1 MARRTFEKRSR
12 AQNQEPIT
20 RMRDQFFGE
29 TSDMPGAA
37 IDKKFQL
44 SLVNQVCYGS
54 FVKSRDGITDRQ
66 DDNMGLPPLFGANPG
81 SYYTIS
87 SMSQLGTTV
96 TVVGYSFTSADIG
109 KFVCY
114 DNKDGYF
121 NGSNAAIYQTAKIT
135 DVGVGTANNT
145 CTVDLPQT
153 VTSRIGQFKYP
164 LNGQWFN
171 AYNQKNIVHVGT
183 TLYQCSPGDY
193 SWAAIT
199 QVGVSPIPNCKTIIR
214 DNDNLVVLIP
224 DNDPFG
230 NSSPTNLY
238 LGIWI
243 IDTENNQYWKAA
255 ENNTAYPQYSVD
267 APLKNCTDAPI
278 TNGYNRRYLY
288 TKSRFV
294 GDSSNYPIFANRNI
308 STENELQHESGA
320 QQFGPTIKDPDY
332 TLLGTATANGQLY
345 GQLTFYPTISYFTPG
360 STYAFALAESGAAA
374 KTILFNMSTI
384 TPVTIDT
391 IRDSIAPGIISY
403 FPDILV
409 ETNSNNSGVP
419 IGAIRLTTTVN
430 YLSYF
435 TSPTVQPISGTNW
448 LNGETG
454 NPGALLSDNG
464 AQTNGKLICYP
475 SLSNFTPGGTYEFDL
490 PVYVNTNTW
499 SPKTGTNLGNHYAV
513 CYGNGIYVAVG
524 PGLIQTSTDGNSWTT
539 RLSGTFSSILYAVAY
554 YSYQGV
560 QKFVAVGQGG
570 VILISDSTGTTWT
583 QKTSNTTRDLKGIAQ
598 GYAGKL
604 VAVGGRDIATSA
616 DAGNTWAKTTINPCA
631 IVYNGTNLYVIV
643 GPSGLIQ
650 TSPDET
656 TWYTQTSGTTKNI
669 NAIIWDGTNFVAVGD
684 YGTII
689 TSTNGTAWIIRSSG
703 QISNL
708 KSVAFAN
715 STYVAV
721 GDLATIVRSS
731 DLVTWTGIVP
741 FTPMD
746 FTSITHYTG
755 IWVAVGRNSTGYH
768 VNIVFSKQS
777 DASAWGGYTF
787 LPQNYN
793 LNSVTADSNGNIT
806 VVGDDGIIASVLAS
820 LIMGDD
826 SVFQIRTSGVTANLN
841 SVTNYTNIL
850 IAVGDSGK
858 VTTSTNSTTW
868 TPKTTNITDNL
879 ICVAYG
885 NAKYIATT
893 DKGIMYDSSDATTWT
908 LKTTATIGGSFRGI
922 VYTSQY
928 VIVGDAGTVFT
939 SADALTW
946 TKRSLPIANNLL
958 ALTYGNSLYI
968 TVGSGGA
975 IFTSDDAITWESQQ
989 SGITTDLFSIAYGN
1003 ALFRASG
1010 NGGKIISSAD
1020 GITWGAEVSGVTSDL
1035 NSIIFVNSA
1044 SDFATIGFLISGSST
1059 PVFLIS
1065 GPQWDNVQIAFI
1077 LSDQDPVTINSLI
1090 DSFASIITSRYPD
1103 ITITQATDGT
1113 GAWIQAILI
1122 ATTVHQ
1128 LNYLTNSVVPDVS
1141 GAGRLN
1147 ANSIANG
1154 ALLVDL
1160 TTVAAKYFNDNLSP
1174 NTSGTAC
1181 DPATHYSVYG
1191 TEDINTNDVLTVG
1204 NDPNAFAL
1212 LDDIP
1217 IMKAFYGDGSTSG
1230 LQITS
1235 GTDIGTFTTKQGHFT
1250 TADVGRIMPIVW
1262 QWPYGTAF
1270 GYYLAWAKILSLVS
1284 GSTTSVNIQLTIDGV
1299 NPFTLFTFI
1308 DPSYCY
1314 DYLKAWA
1321 TIESH
1326 WIFDC
1331 SLSGKTMTVNHI
1343 WSTNK
1348 SGINGTALQNYTLGS
1363 YAPYVLTPQVGEQC
1377 FLDYGDIRIVT
1388 TYDSTAQTI
1397 TVDDNFATEA
1407 AACMA
1412 FRAMN
1417 WSYLD
1422 SYTDAEISPKIG
1434 NFGIKTRF
1442 MRAIPWD
1449 GSSRFCGEMLPG
1461 FLIASC
1467 NISYYYSELPNNYR
1481 YLIGDYDPNHQTD
1494 KVSEPITAF
1503 SSHSD
1508 AVGIF
1513 SLKSCHVVQTNLDID
1528 FTDESNGMIVRVLP
1542 PPKIIGENNGCDGMD
1557 ELCKIDAGLYAV
1569 ILYKTADICL
1579 FDGNSF
1585 GDSLSLGKIRNK
1597 IFKLFERTIDYDPQY
1612 GLFVR
1617 GNDLSGLCYENNRFY
1632 YIILPGMFAIGQGE
1646 FNDLPLGEMGV
1657 HFINNKFSYL
1667 YNALIM
1673 SKTGDSVPVRAVPG
1687 EFFRFNYA
1695 AIDNSN
1701 MYDDYYYTLC
1711 IMAPITSTHIT
1722 SDDTGTSQAFF
1733 IEQMESHIFLNPDKS
1748 NIDPVGGV
1756 SFIDSVPGSS
1766 YPVTPLTIAMT
1777 AQNDIGQTVT
1787 VSSMVGNNDD
1797 INFDLKVRGHRIRYS
1812 ITFNGA
1818 GWQMTGLLSYYKSS
1832 DKRTPTNS
1840 GDTEHTSQAVILSP
1854 VAGIGRTS
1862 QLLSLASGNVLQG
1875 MTTLGVGAL
1884 STIARILGPDGNTYS
1899 AYVNIGQVGLCIP
1912 SIIDMTNHAFAIGF
1926 WYNPAAA
1933 TSANGIVIES
1943 LFLPYQSTISIDG
1956 VTGKLIAHD
1965 PADPDDSVT
1974 IPTSGWHY
1982 LLIQYNNGTN
1992 SSQVSVDLGA
2002 PVVFSAIGRFNTQ
2015 IETGFIFMPHCL
2027 HSIFDL
2033 RVFNLNGA
2041 AYPMLEST
2049 LTYYYNDVLAGGNR
2063 TLSQA

>member
-1 MARRTFEKRSR
+1 MARRTFERHSR
-12 AQNQEPIT
+12 AQNQEPIA
-20 RMRDQFFGE
+20 RMHDQFMGE
-29 TSDMPGAA
+29 VSDLPVNA
-37 IDKKFQL
+37 IDKKFSTQ
-44 SLVNQVCYGS
+44 LVNQVCYGS

-66 DDNMGLPPLFGANPG
+66 DDNNGLPPLFGADPG
-81 SYYTIS
+81 TYYT
-87 SMSQLGTTV
+87 MSQLGTTV

-183 TLYQCSPGDY
+183 TLYQCSSGDS
-193 SWAAIT
+193 SWTAIT
-199 QVGVSPIPNCKTIIR
+199 QVGVNPIPNCKTIIR

-360 STYAFALAESGAAA
+360 STYAFALAESGAKAKA

-435 TSPTVQPISGTNW
+435 TSPTVQPISGANW
-448 LNGETG
+448 LNGESG
-454 NPGALLSDNG
+454 DVGALLSDNG
-464 AQTNGKLICYP
+464 AQTNGKLIFYP
-475 SLSNFTPGGTYEFDL
+475 LLSRFKPGGTYEFDL

-554 YSYQGV
+554 YGYQGV

-570 VILISDSTGTTWT
+570 VILVSDSTGTTWT
-583 QKTSNTTRDLKGIAQ
+583 QKTSNTTKDLKGIAQ
-598 GYAGKL
+598 GLAGEL
-604 VAVGGRDIATSA
+604 VAVGGRDIVTSA
-616 DAGNTWAKTTINPCA
+616 DAGTTWAKTTINSCQIA
-631 IVYNGTNLYVIV
+631 CQNVGGSSLYVIV
-643 GPSGLIQ
+643 GPAGLIQ
-650 TSPDET
+650 TSANKT
-656 TWYTQTSGTTKNI
+656 TWAVMTSNTMANLNAIITWQIFAGVYIYIAIGDMGTIVTSPDGTTWTARSSGTWNNLRAISYIAYWGSVYIIAVGDNGTIVHSVATSSADMGVNWALKISGTTENLNGI
-669 NAIIWDGTNFVAVGD
+669 TCANGTFFAAGDAGTILGCDTFIQGFPWSSGWSGVGGSADFYAIASNGDQCVAVGQGGTIFYFNNATSAHGSPSSGVTVDLKSVAYVNSLFVAVGLT
-684 YGTII
+684 GHC
-689 TSTNGTAWIIRSSG
+689 TSS
-703 QISNL
+703 
-708 KSVAFAN
+708 
-715 STYVAV
+715 
-721 GDLATIVRSS
+721 
-731 DLVTWTGIVP
+731 
-741 FTPMD
+741 
-746 FTSITHYTG
+746 
-755 IWVAVGRNSTGYH
+755 
-768 VNIVFSKQS
+768 
-777 DASAWGGYTF
+777 
-787 LPQNYN
+787 
-793 LNSVTADSNGNIT
+793 
-806 VVGDDGIIASVLAS
+806 
-820 LIMGDD
+820 
-826 SVFQIRTSGVTANLN
+826 
-841 SVTNYTNIL
+841 
-850 IAVGDSGK
+850 
-858 VTTSTNSTTW
+858 
-868 TPKTTNITDNL
+868 
-879 ICVAYG
+879 
-885 NAKYIATT
+885 
-893 DKGIMYDSSDATTWT
+893 
-908 LKTTATIGGSFRGI
+908 
-922 VYTSQY
+922 
-928 VIVGDAGTVFT
+928 
-939 SADALTW
+939 
-946 TKRSLPIANNLL
+946 ANNGVAWSAHTTGLSNNL
-958 ALTYGNSLYI
+958 VCISYGNSLYLATDDTGELYDSTNFTTWTPYI
-968 TVGSGGA
+968 QPMVNFAGAFNAILYNNLKYIICGDSGTVLTSTDSVLWLPRPVNTSSNFRALSYGATALGNDLYVTVGSGGA

-989 SGITTDLFSIAYGN
+989 SSLTTDLFSIAYGN

-1010 NGGKIISSAD
+1010 NGGKIIKSSD

-1035 NSIIFVNSA
+1035 NSMIFVNSS
-1044 SDFATIGFLISGSST
+1044 SDFVTIGFLISGSST

-1103 ITITQATDGT
+1103 IAITQATVGT
-1113 GAWIQAILI
+1113 GGWIQAIQI

-1128 LNYLTNSVVPDVS
+1128 LDYLTNTPVSDVS
-1141 GAGRLN
+1141 GTGRLN
-1147 ANSIANG
+1147 ADSIANG
-1154 ALLVDL
+1154 ALLVAL
-1160 TTVAAKYFNDNLSP
+1160 TTVAAKYFNDNFPSNP
-1174 NTSGTAC
+1174 STSYAD
-1181 DPATHYSVYG
+1181 DPATHYTIYA
-1191 TEDINTNDVLTVG
+1191 TEDINPNDVLTVG

-1235 GTDIGTFTTKQGHFT
+1235 GSDIGIFTTKQGHFT

-1270 GYYLAWAKILSLVS
+1270 GYYLAWAKILSLVT

-1308 DPSYCY
+1308 NPSH
-1314 DYLKAWA
+1314 LKAWA
-1321 TIESH
+1321 TIESSF
-1326 WIFDC
+1326 IFDC

-1343 WSTNK
+1343 WPTDK
-1348 SGINGTALQNYTLGS
+1348 SGINGTALQNYTLGYFAS
-1363 YAPYVLTPQVGEQC
+1363 YTIAPLTGEQC

-1397 TVDDNFATEA
+1397 TADANFATEA

-1412 FRAMN
+1412 FRAMK

-1422 SYTDAEISPKIG
+1422 SYTDAEISPKIA
-1434 NFGIKTRF
+1434 NFGVKTRF

-1701 MYDDYYYTLC
+1701 MYDDYTYTLC
-1711 IMAPITSTHIT
+1711 FMAPITSTHAT

-1748 NIDPVGGV
+1748 NIDPVGGI
-1756 SFIDSVPGSS
+1756 SFMDYIPGGG

-1812 ITFNGA
+1812 IAFNGA

-1840 GDTEHTSQAVILSP
+1840 ADTEHTSQAVILSP
-1854 VAGIGRTS
+1854 VLGISRNS
-1862 QLLSLASGNVLQG
+1862 QLLNIATGNLLTGTVTR
-1875 MTTLGVGAL
+1875 TT
-1884 STIARILGPDGNTYS
+1884 GPDGVLNS
-1899 AYVNIGQVGLCIP
+1899 AIAGTADVNGISLPCPIVSPCNFT
-1912 SIIDMTNHAFAIGF
+1912 IIF
-1926 WYNPAAA
+1926 WYKTGGTGGSVSILAENNAGTNCLYWSSASSQLVLVSGGSSIVLKTLTNDGKWHFIKFSYTAA
-1933 TSANGIVIES
+1933 TNTALVSEDNGADV
-1943 LFLPYQSTISIDG
+1943 ST
-1956 VTGKLIAHD
+1956 
-1965 PADPDDSVT
+1965 VT
-1974 IPTSGWHY
+1974 IIPKTFLKSTMMT
-1982 LLIQYNNGTN
+1982 LNI
-1992 SSQVSVDLGA
+1992 
-2002 PVVFSAIGRFNTQ
+2002 NT
-2015 IETGFIFMPHCL
+2015 TGE
-2027 HSIFDL
+2027 IFDL
-2033 RVFNLNGA
+2033 RVFSNVIAN
-2041 AYPMLEST
+2041 SD
-2049 LTYYYNDVLAGGNR
+2049 LTYYYNDVLNGGNR